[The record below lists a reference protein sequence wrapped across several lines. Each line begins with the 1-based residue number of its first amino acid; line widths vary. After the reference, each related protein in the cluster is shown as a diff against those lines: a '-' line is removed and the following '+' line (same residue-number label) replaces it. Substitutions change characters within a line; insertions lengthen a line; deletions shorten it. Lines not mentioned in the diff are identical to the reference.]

1 MKLSEAE
8 IKLFYKLYH
17 PLLLYTARKTG
28 QAKNVSVAGEIK
40 QIPFNKLSDI
50 RVALYGAG
58 DLFEVFIAENP
69 LHFSPAELETVRSW
83 KNFIKDKFYVVRYL
97 KDYAVFLTGDS
108 PAKAY
113 GVRCLYSS
121 FAEVIGSDL
130 PVLLETVL
138 LPFQGKIIY
147 DGLVAPYHIHFGSG
161 IRQGINES
169 YQKAKA
175 EHGIITNFDV
185 PVEEQT
191 DVALLKFYLRTPARR
206 EKYTEA
212 IHELIQRDHG
222 LLVLYHQEMGKIT
235 ATSYKKHLKES
246 GVKNAWFGILDG
258 LIIASGATKS
268 HVEKIVQDIVPAD
281 KRDLVY
287 VFQFKAKS

>member
-1 MKLSEAE
+1 MKLPEAE
-8 IKLFYKLYH
+8 TKLFYKRYH
-17 PLLLYTARKTG
+17 PLLLYAARKTG
-28 QAKNVSVAGEIK
+28 RAKNVSVAGEIK
-40 QIPFNKLSDI
+40 QIPFKKLQDI
-50 RVALYGAG
+50 RAALYGQI
-58 DLFEVFIAENP
+58 DLVDAFIADNP
-69 LHFSPAELETVRSW
+69 LKFSPEELAAVKPW
-83 KNFIKDKFYVVRYL
+83 KHFVKDKFYVVRYL
-97 KDYAVFLTGDS
+97 KNYAVFLTGDS

-121 FAEVIGSDL
+121 FAEVFGSDL

-147 DGLVAPYHIHFGSG
+147 DGLAAPFNIQPGSG
-161 IRQGINES
+161 VRQGLEES
-169 YQKAKA
+169 YKKTKA
-175 EHGIITNFDV
+175 ERGVITSFDA

-191 DVALLKFYLRTPARR
+191 GVALLKFYLRTPASR
-206 EKYTEA
+206 EEYAGE
-212 IHELIQRDHG
+212 IRELIQRDHS

-235 ATSYKKHLKES
+235 AASYKKHLKES

-258 LIIASGATKS
+258 IIIASGATKV

-287 VFQFKAKS
+287 RFQFKAKS